1 MSQSP
6 AGTRATGHGTTQQS
20 SSLVINRQVVLIL
33 ITVFLNIMGL
43 GLILPVMPFYALAFG
58 ADGEQ
63 IGLLFTAFSGCQF
76 LASPV
81 FGALSDRFGRRP
93 IILIGVLGQA
103 AAYVIMGLA
112 GSLAVLFASR
122 IFSGLTAGNI
132 SATQAYVAD
141 STRPEDRTKA
151 YGLVGAAFGAGLLF
165 GPALGGLLVFIDPR
179 APAFGAAALLGLNF
193 VFGLFMLSESLPRE
207 RRAPK
212 PLGQQLNPVGVL
224 IPLLKRPPLR
234 GPLLATLL
242 LNVALTGFQANFAVF
257 AGARFGFGPADVS
270 ALFVATGL
278 ANILVQLLILPRLSK
293 RFGDTSL
300 VVTGSVLN
308 AAGNLGTAFSPYS
321 AALWGT
327 LPVLTGGYSLSR
339 GPLTSLVTKLV
350 APYEQ
355 GLANG
360 GVQATISLA
369 GVIGPL
375 WAGFAFERLGEP
387 APYWTSAIA
396 IGLAALAVMGL
407 RARPATVG
415 APAMP
420 AAAAAGSSL
429 IRNGHTAPP
438 QVSFVPLVSESLPAA
453 TLQGSLASLGLQP
466 VLRFLCSIDKTGNVV
481 LSRDGWTGRLS
492 LNAGRVISASFG
504 SERGLAALDA
514 ILLVLSE
521 ANFVFAEETSPS
533 NSSEDFAIEVEELSS
548 RPPMRLAQERGM
560 IPLIPAP
567 AAVPRLS
574 ELTEYWSDHAELKLR
589 VSTLRTLLSVNGQ
602 RTIEEL
608 GESGGAAAVL
618 IELATLMNLGLVSF
632 QAEPSRSAQV
642 VA

>member
-1 MSQSP
+1 M
-6 AGTRATGHGTTQQS
+6 
-20 SSLVINRQVVLIL
+20 NRQVVLIL
-33 ITVFLNIMGL
+33 VTVFLNIMGL

-103 AAYVIMGLA
+103 AAYVIMGFA
-112 GSLAVLFASR
+112 SSLTVLFASR

-193 VFGLFMLSESLPRE
+193 LFGLFMLTESLPHE

-224 IPLLKRPPLR
+224 VPLIKRPPLR

-242 LNVALTGFQANFAVF
+242 LNIALTGFQANFAVF

-308 AAGNLGTAFSPYS
+308 AAGNLGTAFSPMS
-321 AALWGT
+321 TALWGT
-327 LPVLTGGYSLSR
+327 LPVLTGGYSLTR

-396 IGLAALAVMGL
+396 IGLAALAVVAL
-407 RARPATVG
+407 RGRPATVVVPTVPAVG
-415 APAMP
+415 SAAP
-420 AAAAAGSSL
+420 SL
-429 IRNGHTAPP
+429 IRNGHTAQPFGAEANA
-438 QVSFVPLVSESLPAA
+438 SMPLMSESIPAA
-453 TLQGSLASLGLQP
+453 ILQGSLASLGLEP
-466 VLRFLCSIDKTGNVV
+466 LLRFLCSIGKTGNMQ
-481 LSRDGWTGRLS
+481 LSRDGWSGRLS
-492 LNAGRVISASFG
+492 LDTGRLVAASFG
-504 SERGLAALDA
+504 NERGLAALDA

-521 ANFVFAEETSPS
+521 ANFTFAENTSPI
-533 NSSEDFAIEVEELSS
+533 NPSEDFVIDVEELSS
-548 RPPMRLAQERGM
+548 RPPMRLARERGM

-574 ELTEYWSDHAELKLR
+574 ELTDYGGEHAELKLR

-608 GESGGAAAVL
+608 GERGGAAKVL
-618 IELATLMNLGLVSF
+618 MELATLMNLGLVSF

-642 VA
+642 VG